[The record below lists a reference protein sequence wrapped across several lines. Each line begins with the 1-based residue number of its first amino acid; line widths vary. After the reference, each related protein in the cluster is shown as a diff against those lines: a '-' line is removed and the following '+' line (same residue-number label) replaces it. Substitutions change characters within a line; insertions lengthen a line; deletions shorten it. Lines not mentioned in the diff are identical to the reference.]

1 MTSSTAT
8 LPALLGGAL
17 GMALVGGSV
26 AVSGL
31 LVDAPLLTVQA
42 LRYAAAAVLLV
53 AFARLTGVPVRR
65 PRGAEWLWLG
75 GVVLTGL
82 VLFNLALVHG
92 SRHAEPAVL
101 GVAVASVPVVLGVVG
116 PLLEGRR
123 PSRAVLAAAGLVTV
137 GAVLVQGAG
146 RSDLGGLLWAVL
158 VLVCECG
165 FTLLAIP
172 LLGRHG
178 PVGVSVHATWLA
190 AVAFGVVGLVV
201 EGPRAAL
208 ALAPAELVAGAYL
221 AVGVTAL
228 AFVVWYRCVAVVGAA
243 RSGLLTGV
251 APVSAAGIGVLLTGH
266 LPAAP
271 VWAGVLLVAAGLVVG
286 LRPDASEST
295 AGTVRARPRTA
306 STPTPVV

>member
-1 MTSSTAT
+1 MASSTAT
-8 LPALLGGAL
+8 VPALAGGAL

-42 LRYAAAAVLLV
+42 LRYAAAAALLV
-53 AFARLTGVPVRR
+53 AFARVTGVPVHR
-65 PRGAEWLWLG
+65 PRGCEWLWLA
-75 GVVLTGL
+75 GVVVTGL

-123 PSRAVLAAAGLVTV
+123 PTRAVLVAAAIVTA

-172 LLGRHG
+172 LLRRHG
-178 PVGVSVHATWLA
+178 AVGVSVHATWLA
-190 AVAFGVVGLVV
+190 AAAFAVLGLVV
-201 EGPRAAL
+201 EGPGAASALGPGEL
-208 ALAPAELVAGAYL
+208 AAGAYL

-228 AFVVWYRCVAVVGAA
+228 AFVVWYRCVAVAGAA

-251 APVSAAGIGVLLTGH
+251 APVAAAAVGVLLTGH
-266 LPAAP
+266 LPAPP
-271 VWAGVLLVAAGLVVG
+271 VWVGVLLVAAGLVVG
-286 LRPDASEST
+286 LRHE
-295 AGTVRARPRTA
+295 A
-306 STPTPVV
+306 STPTSVV

>member
-190 AVAFGVVGLVV
+190 AVAFGGVGLVV

-208 ALAPAELVAGAYL
+208 SLAPAELVAGAYL

-228 AFVVWYRCVAVVGAA
+228 AFVLWYRCVAVAGAA

-251 APVSAAGIGVLLTGH
+251 APVSAAGLGVLLTGH

-306 STPTPVV
+306 SAPTPVV